1 MEVSSQMGPFS
12 IVPEWVL
19 NRGLSPTALK
29 LYIVMARFADWNTGM
44 AFPSRETLAERMGCS
59 LKTVD
64 RAVIEVVAAECVSK
78 ISRGR
83 YASALYKVFQ
93 VDPRRTDLSQEET
106 DLSTEGTYLSSERT
120 DLSKREDKNDHITIT
135 TELEPLE
142 LELLN
147 DIVEAFNDFWNIY
160 PRKQGKGKAKEAFI
174 KASKLC
180 NVELI
185 LLGAERYAADPNLPD
200 PKFVPLP
207 ATWLNQ
213 ERWDD
218 EPLPL
223 NRELTNSER
232 NIQNLRASMALLENK
247 EMKEVE
253 SNESVGSQ
261 GVIDFGINLRSA
273 DSV

>member
-1 MEVSSQMGPFS
+1 MNDHITTDLRFS
-12 IVPEWVL
+12 MVPAWLLDRDISDKALRLYAVL
-19 NRGLSPTALK
+19 AGYADSETGQAYPGRALLSRR
-29 LYIVMARFADWNTGM
+29 MA
-44 AFPSRETLAERMGCS
+44 CS
-59 LKTVD
+59 TKTVD
-64 RAVIEVVAAECVSK
+64 RAVQELLEIGAIKKKQRVKDGHYQSSLYTVV
-78 ISRGR
+78 R
-83 YASALYKVFQ
+83 
-93 VDPRRTDLSQEET
+93 VDPASEVTRPSVRDDATSRHTRPDPVSPVSQ
-106 DLSTEGTYLSSERT
+106 R
-120 DLSKREDKNDHITIT
+120 TIT
-135 TELEPLE
+135 TELEPEE
-142 LELLN
+142 LEPLN
-147 DIVEAFNDFWNIY
+147 DIVQVFNEFWDVY

-174 KASKLC
+174 KASKLA

-218 EPLPL
+218 GPLPL

-232 NIQNLRASMALLENK
+232 NIQNLRASMALLEDN

-261 GVIDFGINLRSA
+261 SIVDFGINLRSA